1 MVTSDPLP
9 EEPASESPAP
19 AEAPDATPAET
30 SAIARNNEVIG
41 AVASIVVLLISIG
54 AGAGLMFGTGTRGT
68 PAILTVLSTAAGTFC
83 LLMLV
88 VSGVLRALT
97 PEEQWVREEEA
108 WRRGEGLP
116 PLADEPEDAELRA
129 RRRVFIGG
137 TLALLFG
144 LAISVLPAMA

>member
-1 MVTSDPLP
+1 MVTSAPLP

-19 AEAPDATPAET
+19 AETEDATLLET

-41 AVASIVVLLISIG
+41 AVTSIVVLLVSIG

-68 PAILTVLSTAAGTFC
+68 LAILTVLTTAGGTFS

-88 VSGVLRALT
+88 VSAVLRALT

-116 PLADEPEDAELRA
+116 PLTDEPEDAELRA
-129 RRRVFIGG
+129 RRKVFIGG
-137 TLALLFG
+137 TLALLVG
-144 LAISVLPAMA
+144 LAISVLPAMT